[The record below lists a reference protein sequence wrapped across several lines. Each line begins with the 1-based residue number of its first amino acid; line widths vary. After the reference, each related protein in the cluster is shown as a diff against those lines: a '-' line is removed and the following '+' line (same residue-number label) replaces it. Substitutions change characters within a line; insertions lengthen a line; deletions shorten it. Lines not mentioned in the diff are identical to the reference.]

1 MVTVIDYIETFIG
14 DFDWLVGKQKRVN
27 RTCWAISKESKS
39 FRQSLD
45 NDQLGHGF
53 VGQTVPYKF
62 VLCRFIH
69 VHFNAKFRTF
79 SFAIKT
85 WLSWVISNDPLM
97 KPSFGFSFIISSF
110 NDFRWEENHFK
121 INVASFSKAFS
132 GFSFPFEC
140 NFVHSVL
147 SRVHFSWS
155 AYKTS
160 TDEVV
165 L

>member
-39 FRQSLD
+39 FRQLLD

-53 VGQTVPYKF
+53 VGQTVPHKF

-79 SFAIKT
+79 SFGIKT
-85 WLSWVISNDPLM
+85 WLSWVISNNPLM

-110 NDFRWEENHFK
+110 NDFRWEENYFK
-121 INVASFSKAFS
+121 KTLHRSQKHL
-132 GFSFPFEC
+132 
-140 NFVHSVL
+140 VHSVFRLKATL
-147 SRVHFSWS
+147 SIQYYREFISFDPLIKHRLM
-155 AYKTS
+155 K
-160 TDEVV
+160 
-165 L
+165 